1 MKTFMFAQYSP
12 EWVAV
17 RSGIPTA
24 SQFGRIMTPAKRSYS
39 AQARQYALELLDQ
52 KHRGYS
58 RDSHCSPEMQYGLD
72 MEPEARAWYAAVH
85 DTRNVQQV
93 GFCLSDC
100 GRFGCSPDALVD
112 DDGGL
117 EIKCPQPVRHL
128 EYLADGVV
136 PREYLP
142 QIHGSLLVTG
152 RAWWDFLSYCPG
164 YPSLVLRVV
173 PDDFTERLAELL
185 EVFFIELN
193 MLRKQLLGESQ
204 PEPELI
210 GGELF
215 DKGQGVPPR

>member
-1 MKTFMFAQYSP
+1 MKTFMFPQYSP

-24 SQFGRIMTPAKRSYS
+24 SQFGRIMTPAQRKYS
-39 AQARQYALELLDQ
+39 SQAREYALELLDQ
-52 KHRGYS
+52 RHRGYS
-58 RDSHCSPEMQYGLD
+58 RDAHCSPEMQHGLD
-72 MEPEARAWYAAVH
+72 TEPEARAWYAF
-85 DTRNVQQV
+85 DTGRDVQQV

-100 GRFGCSPDALVD
+100 GRFGCSPDGLVG

-117 EIKCPQPVRHL
+117 EIKCPQPVTHL
-128 EYLADGVV
+128 KYLDEGVV
-136 PREYLP
+136 PTQYLP

-164 YPSLVLRVV
+164 YPPLVLRVT
-173 PDDFTERLAELL
+173 PSDFTERLAELL
-185 EVFFIELN
+185 EVFCLELIET
-193 MLRKQLLGESQ
+193 RKKLFGDSQ

-210 GGELF
+210 SGELF